1 MSNSLDGAWA
11 CFLFNYNECDITIIC
26 LNSLVLPD
34 FWVSLL
40 KLQTILILN
49 YFSTVDVSSI
59 ADFNKNSSSSLITSL
74 LLKSF
79 DL

>member
-1 MSNSLDGAWA
+1 MWYYNN
-11 CFLFNYNECDITIIC
+11 LFEFPCIA
-26 LNSLVLPD
+26 D